1 MPTPSVS
8 LGGLLLL
15 VVVQGLVP
23 AGALLRPQVGQA
35 RGEAK
40 GAAGSGSAGGA
51 STRGR
56 APGECWVE
64 QLSWKPRAYLFHN
77 FLSPE
82 EADHVIAVALPRI
95 RRNSVIHANGTVGD
109 DPIRT
114 SWGTFINR
122 AADDVIRHIDK
133 RVAEWTHL
141 PPSHA
146 EDMQVLRYQHS
157 QQYGAHWDETDPYEE
172 GSRTVGGGRSYRVAT
187 VLMYLSDAEF
197 GGETAFPRSEWLDEA
212 VQTAGKE
219 YSDCAKGGV
228 AAHARKGDAI
238 LFWDM
243 QPSGDKLDRYSMHTG
258 CPVIRGVKW
267 SATKWIHGEPFG
279 WSTYH
284 QPQTEEEKAEEERAR
299 KAADERRQRQK
310 LADEADPC
318 RDTETFC
325 EDWAFN
331 GECEKNPPYM
341 EQACPRSCR
350 FCCLQGDVLC
360 ERQLARRKRP
370 Q

>member
-1 MPTPSVS
+1 MRP
-8 LGGLLLL
+8 LLL
-15 VVVQGLVP
+15 
-23 AGALLRPQVGQA
+23 GAQA
-35 RGEAK
+35 HR
-40 GAAGSGSAGGA
+40 
-51 STRGR
+51 
-56 APGECWVE
+56 
-64 QLSWKPRAYLFHN
+64 Q
-77 FLSPE
+77 
-82 EADHVIAVALPRI
+82 AD
-95 RRNSVIHANGTVGD
+95 
-109 DPIRT
+109 
-114 SWGTFINR
+114 
-122 AADDVIRHIDK
+122 
-133 RVAEWTHL
+133 
-141 PPSHA
+141 
-146 EDMQVLRYQHS
+146 
-157 QQYGAHWDETDPYEE
+157 GAHWDETDPYEE

-219 YSDCAKGGV
+219 YSDCAKVNEAALMARPARADSQGGV

-284 QPQTEEEKAEEERAR
+284 QPQTEEEKAEEEP
-299 KAADERRQRQK
+299 DERRQRQK

-331 GECEKNPPYM
+331 GEV
-341 EQACPRSCR
+341 RSSWER
-350 FCCLQGDVLC
+350 GDVLC